1 MAETRSVV
9 NIQISYSLF
18 VPAEIYAYI
27 IPQLIKQEGRFLDFL
42 NYNEKEETDLKKKKC
57 LCSTNL

>member
-9 NIQISYSLF
+9 NIQFTYSLY

-27 IPQLIKQEGRFLDFL
+27 IPQLIKQEERRFLHFL
-42 NYNEKEETDLKKKKC
+42 NYNEKEETDLKKKA
-57 LCSTNL
+57 